1 MPGGP
6 GYGSPP
12 GWPMMPFY
20 PPPPRRGRLGR
31 ILFILTLFLLLGGS
45 FLLNLVLMAGGG
57 SSSDEPTAV
66 SQVIR
71 KGDDKQRIAVVE
83 VAGPIDGNTSARFA
97 RLLDH
102 VEREAHVQGLVIE
115 IDSPGGTVTASD
127 EIYERI
133 LRYKANRKTAGK
145 PAGVVISMR
154 SMATSGG
161 YYVACGGDYIFAEQT
176 TLTGNIGVLMSR
188 FNFSE
193 LMAKHGIQESTIVST
208 GADFKNVGSP
218 FSPETDEGKAYL
230 KGIVDDAF
238 NRFKQV
244 VTAGRGANISGKD
257 IFNGKVFTASE
268 AVKDGLVDK
277 LGYPDDAY
285 AYAATKLASLSN
297 PQVVRFREPTAGL
310 LGMLLGGTS
319 ANAPTPTPSAQSFD
333 LASLAKPETLDAWRT
348 ARLMY
353 R

>member
-1 MPGGP
+1 M
-6 GYGSPP
+6 GYGPTG

-20 PPPPRRGRLGR
+20 PPPPPKPRGIGRL
-31 ILFILTLFLLLGGS
+31 LFTLMLGLLLVGS

-57 SSSDEPTAV
+57 SGSDEPTAV

-71 KGDDKQRIAVVE
+71 KGDDKQRVAVIE

-97 RLLDH
+97 RLIDH
-102 VEREAHVQGLVIE
+102 VEREQHVQALVIE

-133 LRYKANRKTAGK
+133 LRYKAGRKSAGK

-161 YYVACGGDYIFAEQT
+161 YYVACAGDYIFAEQT

-193 LMAKHGIQESTIVST
+193 LMQKHGVAESTIVST
-208 GADFKNVGSP
+208 GADFKNIGSP
-218 FSPETDEGKAYL
+218 FSPETEEGKAYL

-244 VTAGRGANISGKD
+244 VTAGRGASISGKD

-268 AVKDGLVDK
+268 AVRDGLVDK

-285 AYAATKLASLSN
+285 TYAATKVASLSN
-297 PQVVRFREPTAGL
+297 PKVMRYREPSPGL
-310 LGMLLGGTS
+310 LGMLVGGTS
-319 ANAPTPTPSAQSFD
+319 ANSTAAPPPSAQSFD
-333 LASLAKPETLDAWRT
+333 LSSLARPETLDAWRT